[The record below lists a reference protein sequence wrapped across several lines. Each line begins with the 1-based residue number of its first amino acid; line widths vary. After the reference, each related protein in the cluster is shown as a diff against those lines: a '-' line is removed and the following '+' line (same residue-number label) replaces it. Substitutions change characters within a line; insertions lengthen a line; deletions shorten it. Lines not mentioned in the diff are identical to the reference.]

1 MIFIVAVTVFI
12 GICALSLVGLGESHM
27 RVTRL
32 LEELEAD
39 SSIDREA
46 EVPVAATACQTP
58 KLDAFSELGF
68 TRSLLALSKVRLLYP
83 YDFPAPVNG
92 ESSSL
97 ASIRPRQSKSRERDS
112 KPSDTFKVRE
122 LLIHA

>member
-32 LEELEAD
+32 LDELEED
-39 SSIDREA
+39 SSAKREA
-46 EVPVAATACQTP
+46 EVPAPAIASQAP
-58 KLDAFSELGF
+58 KLDAFGELGF

-83 YDFPAPVNG
+83 CDFPAPVND

-97 ASIRPRQSKSRERDS
+97 VSVRPRQSKNRER
-112 KPSDTFKVRE
+112 E
-122 LLIHA
+122 L

>member
-1 MIFIVAVTVFI
+1 MIFIVAVTVFV

-39 SSIDREA
+39 SSVNRET
-46 EVPVAATACQTP
+46 EVPAPAVGSQTS
-58 KLDAFSELGF
+58 KLDAFGELGF

-83 YDFPAPVNG
+83 YDFPAPVND

-97 ASIRPRQSKSRERDS
+97 ASVRPRQSKNRE
-112 KPSDTFKVRE
+112 KE
-122 LLIHA
+122 L